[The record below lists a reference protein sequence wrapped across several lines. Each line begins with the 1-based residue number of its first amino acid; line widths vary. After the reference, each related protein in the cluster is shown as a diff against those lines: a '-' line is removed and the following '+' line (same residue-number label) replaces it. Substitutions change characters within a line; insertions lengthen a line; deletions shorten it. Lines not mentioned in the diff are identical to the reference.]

1 MSVGVIFLGTLN
13 INMVEVPNS
22 HLAFSSEVTTNEHE
36 LGA

>member
-13 INMVEVPNS
+13 INMAEAPS
-22 HLAFSSEVTTNEHE
+22 FHLAFSSEATTNEHK